1 MGGGGDKLKKVESRG
16 LVNVEG
22 IRGEKEGK

>member
-16 LVNVEG
+16 LVNLEG
-22 IRGEKEGK
+22 IREDKEGK

>member
-1 MGGGGDKLKKVESRG
+1 MGRGGHKLKKVESRG

-22 IRGEKEGK
+22 FIGEKEGK

>member
-1 MGGGGDKLKKVESRG
+1 MGGGGDKLKKVEIRG

>member
-22 IRGEKEGK
+22 IREEKEGK